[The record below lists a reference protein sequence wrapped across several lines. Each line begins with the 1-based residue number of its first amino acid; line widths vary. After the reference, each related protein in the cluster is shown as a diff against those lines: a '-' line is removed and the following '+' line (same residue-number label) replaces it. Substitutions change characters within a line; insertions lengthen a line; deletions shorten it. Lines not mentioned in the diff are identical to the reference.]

1 MKQSLKETRS
11 YAPSFNLRRANQR
24 RANLRRASG
33 DSYIFIFVFKDLTGM
48 SPKSPYEE
56 PRHPELSLDTVSNT
70 IDKTVNYV
78 IEFLVKQVRLLL
90 QCPHN

>member
-1 MKQSLKETRS
+1 MTQIHLTS
-11 YAPSFNLRRANQR
+11 YVNAPLAVLIFNLLQNGYFFSQ
-24 RANLRRASG
+24 
-33 DSYIFIFVFKDLTGM
+33 IIIFVFKDLTGM

-90 QCPHN
+90 QCPHT

>member
-1 MKQSLKETRS
+1 MF
-11 YAPSFNLRRANQR
+11 Y
-24 RANLRRASG
+24 
-33 DSYIFIFVFKDLTGM
+33 YIILSIFCSKIIIFVFKDLTGM

-56 PRHPELSLDTVSNT
+56 PKHPELSLDTVSNT

-90 QCPHN
+90 QCPHTLGLLKYYDQDGAQ